1 MGSAV
6 AHEHKSSA
14 IGGSSGGVIITSGGN
29 SLGGDGSGNSFLIS
43 VDFGS
48 VSANFAQQGLSN
60 GNAFELIR
68 VLVHSFAHFVV
79 LSAVHQVSRLNNQ
92 VLNAVGNSAVQS
104 LLHVIDF
111 LAIAGLHMVDDDL
124 CGESAA
130 DGPIRVSGLQGI
142 LDALD
147 ICRAAA
153 VEGGTKADDQQF
165 VFADLIP
172 IAGIVQVG
180 IAGIAAKVVGVSVLA
195 FHQLFL
201 GIGQGVPCL
210 LGSFA
215 LGVGVIGALLHID
228 GIDQVCTFLCGHFVC
243 ISLVCAF
250 SGCFGAYSL
259 AFGGGTAGSHAV
271 RWRTTASQQGGGQ
284 SQCGQHG
291 SGLFQVVVFHV
302 FCFLSPMANP
312 FAEKQVQETK
322 PRRSSFAD
330 KTATKKRGSFCV
342 QNGNAKRP
350 PDFP

>member
-1 MGSAV
+1 
-6 AHEHKSSA
+6 
-14 IGGSSGGVIITSGGN
+14 
-29 SLGGDGSGNSFLIS
+29 
-43 VDFGS
+43 
-48 VSANFAQQGLSN
+48 
-60 GNAFELIR
+60 
-68 VLVHSFAHFVV
+68 
-79 LSAVHQVSRLNNQ
+79 
-92 VLNAVGNSAVQS
+92 
-104 LLHVIDF
+104 
-111 LAIAGLHMVDDDL
+111 MVDDDL

-147 ICRAAA
+147 ICHAAA
-153 VEGGTKADDQQF
+153 VEGGAKADDQQF

-250 SGCFGAYSL
+250 SGCFGAYS
-259 AFGGGTAGSHAV
+259 
-271 RWRTTASQQGGGQ
+271 QQGGGQ

-330 KTATKKRGSFCV
+330 KAATKKRGTFCV